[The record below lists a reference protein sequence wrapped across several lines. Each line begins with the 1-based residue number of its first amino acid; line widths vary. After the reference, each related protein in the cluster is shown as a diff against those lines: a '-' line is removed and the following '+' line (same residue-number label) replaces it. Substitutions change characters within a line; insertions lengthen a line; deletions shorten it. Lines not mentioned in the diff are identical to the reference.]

1 MNQNR
6 QLAQATSK
14 QTLENKEE
22 EELQGEKNMVGNTM
36 TQVPLLLFCLD
47 KAYAFRSAVTILTHA
62 YEQLWD
68 LWLEEF
74 L

>member
-22 EELQGEKNMVGNTM
+22 EELQGEKNVVGNTM

-47 KAYAFRSAVTILTHA
+47 KAHAFRSVITILTHA